1 MEMEVKRY
9 SRAWWIDT
17 ILWFAMASIPLIL
30 LPPWIADYFNPP
42 RYKGDIFDPP
52 KFVLICLI
60 GITLFIL
67 IVIDKKVKRDL
78 VFWLVMAWLGQLLF
92 ASLFAQNILFA
103 LGGTD
108 FKGGRAEGFITFCF
122 YAIFF
127 LSAREYLRF
136 SFRKLIILGLC
147 LLPMIAYGLVQFYS
161 YNVATPNSLSHNPN
175 SWDPLVRFR
184 NFPQFIFTTIGNPN
198 FVGTVSALFFVLFTT
213 LFVALKRWFFLL
225 FSIAFFTL
233 LLVSQARSAWVG
245 SGAAILLLTA
255 LSLKNKPF
263 RIPLLVLSLFL
274 AFSTI
279 LLTRNKPNN
288 AVYAK
293 SKTIFT
299 KKNLDKYGGSG
310 RIMIWNITGK
320 IIANHPLLGV
330 GPEHLK
336 KAISKE
342 QPALKN
348 EYLRN
353 KGNNIDRAHN
363 EVLHMAAIG
372 GIPAALLFLGIVF
385 LTLYSALTKL
395 KDNAMMLALFLS
407 IIAYAI
413 QSLFNISVIAVAP
426 VFWIMLGA
434 LAGKQANLSSFPF
447 ENKRQ
452 SIVEET
458 QTVYP
463 S

>member
-9 SRAWWIDT
+9 SRAWWIDA
-17 ILWFAMASIPLIL
+17 ILWFAMASIPLII
-30 LPPWIADYFNPP
+30 LPPWIVDFIENNK
-42 RYKGDIFDPP
+42 YKIDIFDLP

-60 GITLFIL
+60 GLTLFIL
-67 IVIDKKVKRDL
+67 IIKDKKVKRDL
-78 VFWLVMAWLGQLLF
+78 IFWLLMAWLGQLLL
-92 ASLFAQNILFA
+92 ASLFSQNMFLA
-103 LGGTD
+103 LGGSEIN
-108 FKGGRAEGFITFCF
+108 GGRAEGFITFCF

-161 YNVATPNSLSHNPN
+161 YNIATPNSLSHNPN

-184 NFPQFIFTTIGNPN
+184 KFPQFIFTTIGNPN
-198 FVGTVSALFFVLFTT
+198 FVGTFSALFFVLFTT
-213 LFVALKRWFFLL
+213 LFVALKRWFFL
-225 FSIAFFTL
+225 FFAIAFFAL
-233 LLVSQARSAWVG
+233 LLVCQTRSAWVG
-245 SGAAILLLTA
+245 SGVAILLLTA
-255 LSLKNKPF
+255 FSLINRSF
-263 RIPLLVLSLFL
+263 RIPLLLLTALLVFTSL
-274 AFSTI
+274 

-288 AVYAK
+288 TVYAK

-320 IIANHPLLGV
+320 IITKHPLLGV
-330 GPEHLK
+330 GPEHLR

-342 QPALKN
+342 QPALKK

-353 KGNNIDRAHN
+353 KGTGIDRAHN
-363 EVLHMAAIG
+363 ELLHMAAIG
-372 GIPAALLFLGIVF
+372 GIPAALLFLGIVI
-385 LTLYSALTKL
+385 LSLHSALPKF
-395 KDNAMMLALFLS
+395 KDNAMILALFLS
-407 IIAYAI
+407 IIAYGV